1 MWRNSNARHQSD
13 VKAEMRLHSR
23 AAQASFVKQAH
34 WHAITSGRRREV
46 EGSMTFNKTLTAV
59 ALCAA
64 ALCGGSP
71 AQAASELLPGITAG
85 VALGAPL
92 PQGVFV
98 LQLPSYGYT
107 ASKPGVNVGAIV
119 PAWVVWSTPWDILG
133 GHLMFD
139 VASPMPNLAIHG
151 AGNFGGF
158 ANPIIDAQLKWN
170 LGGGWFGGV
179 QAGVYLPV
187 KDDLTPLG
195 AARNFASFQGVGA
208 VSYLADGY
216 NLSATMLYGTG
227 QHASTTGA
235 GGLVPGSWG
244 TNWINLDLTATKK
257 FGKIEAGA
265 VGYGSWDL
273 DKPYA
278 TYGKQSQFA
287 LGGLLGYDFGAVNIA
302 FKLTRT
308 VQQANYHG
316 YETRGWANIIVPLW
330 VAAPPP
336 AVAAKF

>member
-1 MWRNSNARHQSD
+1 MMFR
-13 VKAEMRLHSR
+13 
-23 AAQASFVKQAH
+23 
-34 WHAITSGRRREV
+34 
-46 EGSMTFNKTLTAV
+46 KTLTAV

-64 ALCGGSP
+64 ALCGAS
-71 AQAASELLPGITAG
+71 QARAGSELLPGITAG

-107 ASKPGVNVGAIV
+107 ASQPGMNVAAIV
-119 PAWVVWSTPWDILG
+119 PAWVIWSTPWDILG

-139 VASPMPNLAIHG
+139 VASPMPNVTVHG
-151 AGNFGGF
+151 RGAWGGF
-158 ANPIIDAQLKWN
+158 SNPIIDAQLKWN

-179 QAGVYLPV
+179 QAGVYLPLRN
-187 KDDLTPLG
+187 DLTPLG
-195 AARNFASFQGVGA
+195 LARDFASFQGVGA

-216 NLSATMLYGTG
+216 NLSATLLYGTG
-227 QHASTTGA
+227 QKASFNGGA
-235 GGLVPGSWG
+235 VVPGSWG

-278 TYGKQSQFA
+278 GYLQQSQFA
-287 LGGLLGYDFGAVNIA
+287 LGGLLGYDFGGVNVA
-302 FKLTRT
+302 LKLTRT
-308 VQQANYHG
+308 VQQQNYGG
-316 YETRGWANIIVPLW
+316 YETRGWANIVIPVW
-330 VAAPPP
+330 VAQAPT
-336 AVAAKF
+336 AVAAKY